1 MFHSHRA
8 KKQKRKPEA
17 PPAFET
23 KAFKGHRMVPVNVD
37 VSNLKSISLVV
48 TDGGDGDG
56 EDHGVW
62 FNPFFEDQ
70 TGKKPSCPH

>member
-1 MFHSHRA
+1 MLFRCFTATGPRA
-8 KKQKRKPEA
+8 ETKAPEA

-37 VSNLKSISLVV
+37 VSNFKELYLVV

-70 TGKKPSCPH
+70 T